1 MPRMST
7 SRHTPPSSAPRSR
20 CRASACALAAGID
33 HERIAEQN
41 RHGIVTLAIVGQLQV
56 EERAR
61 IANWC
66 ITEMKRSGERIMAV
80 FGC

>member
-1 MPRMST
+1 MST
-7 SRHTPPSSAPRSR
+7 SRHTPPSSASRSR
-20 CRASACALAAGID
+20 CRAAACALAAGID
-33 HERIAEQN
+33 RERVAEQD
-41 RHGIVTLAIVGQLQV
+41 RHGIVTLAIVGQLQT

-66 ITEMKRSGERIMAV
+66 IAEMQRSGERIMAV